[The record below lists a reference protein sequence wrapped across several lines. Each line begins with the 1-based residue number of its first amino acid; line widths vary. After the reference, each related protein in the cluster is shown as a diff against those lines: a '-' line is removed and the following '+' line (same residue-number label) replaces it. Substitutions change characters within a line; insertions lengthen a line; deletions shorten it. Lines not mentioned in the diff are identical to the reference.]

1 MMYLIENELPIKIN
15 LADRDLYLKQIEA
28 QISAKRKFLLQKQKM
43 LKEES
48 KKNEFLDIVKNDYKK
63 YYDFIIKQK
72 EREIDSMNTLQQYL
86 DDIIKTNKLTEEDLI
101 NSRKDQKSIVR
112 EINKMKGD
120 LDELIKETD
129 MRNEITQKNRQLKR
143 ANIQNIGN
151 IDKTIF
157 EK

>member
-1 MMYLIENELPIKIN
+1 MMYLIENEMPIKIN

-86 DDIIKTNKLTEEDLI
+86 NDIIKTNKLTEEDLI
-101 NSRKDQKSIVR
+101 NSRKDQKNIVR

>member
-1 MMYLIENELPIKIN
+1 MPIKIN

-86 DDIIKTNKLTEEDLI
+86 NDIIKTNKLTEEDLI
-101 NSRKDQKSIVR
+101 NSRKDQKNIVR